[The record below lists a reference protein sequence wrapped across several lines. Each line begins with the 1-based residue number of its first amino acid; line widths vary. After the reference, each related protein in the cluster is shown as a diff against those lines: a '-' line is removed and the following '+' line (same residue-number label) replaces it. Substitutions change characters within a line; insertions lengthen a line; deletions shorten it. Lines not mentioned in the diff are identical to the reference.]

1 MKTKSYK
8 KYKANQNHNN
18 NRRITMNKN
27 DSNDT
32 MESTSEYFYNH
43 AVGVLKCLSIR
54 ATFVRGLLAC
64 DPAFCDDVEN
74 IIAEVCQTNDDPGR
88 GVRCIPK
95 ERDWGLSQE
104 QIAEIVGMKP
114 DEFAL
119 FTPFLRRRLRGIG
132 YDKSEILHML
142 AHYTWATPNFSLPP
156 NLELPPDDVVLK
168 TSRGDKKF
176 RFDPFTQFYWDE
188 SVEDFRVAA
197 MAPPLPRWKSPF
209 ASVTCWPR
217 KFKVA
222 KSIVQEIEGLMEQVA
237 DAVVVLGDVGMKADE
252 IEDFIARFTW
262 SGPKYGVRSGASKT
276 KAQSVA

>member
-32 MESTSEYFYNH
+32 MERTSEYFYNH

-142 AHYTWATPNFSLPP
+142 AIGRASCR
-156 NLELPPDDVVLK
+156 E
-168 TSRGDKKF
+168 
-176 RFDPFTQFYWDE
+176 
-188 SVEDFRVAA
+188 RV
-197 MAPPLPRWKSPF
+197 
-209 ASVTCWPR
+209 
-217 KFKVA
+217 
-222 KSIVQEIEGLMEQVA
+222 
-237 DAVVVLGDVGMKADE
+237 
-252 IEDFIARFTW
+252 
-262 SGPKYGVRSGASKT
+262 
-276 KAQSVA
+276 